1 MACIVHVY
9 LLNDLYSQKE
19 ADMHHG
25 GKETEDNRKYLWE
38 DEMRINGSITNL
50 EEIESTTYPL
60 QGYNEDGSI
69 FTHDVTKM
77 YLIQI
82 DTKENPRVYIGASA
96 SMVEKCYIDQNDK
109 EYTVRLY
116 LKDNEPYANPIPG
129 IYIASKEFPKAL
141 VGNVERE

>member
-19 ADMHHG
+19 ADLHHG

-38 DEMRINGSITNL
+38 DEMRINGMISAV
-50 EEIESTTYPL
+50 EEIESATYPL

-69 FTHDVTKM
+69 FSHDVTKM
-77 YLIQI
+77 HLIQI
-82 DTKENPRVYIGASA
+82 DTEENPSVYIGASA
-96 SMVEKCYIDQNDK
+96 SMVEKCYIDENEGEFK
-109 EYTVRLY
+109 IRLY
-116 LKDNEPYANPIPG
+116 LKDDEPYANPIPG

-141 VGNVERE
+141 VRGVERD